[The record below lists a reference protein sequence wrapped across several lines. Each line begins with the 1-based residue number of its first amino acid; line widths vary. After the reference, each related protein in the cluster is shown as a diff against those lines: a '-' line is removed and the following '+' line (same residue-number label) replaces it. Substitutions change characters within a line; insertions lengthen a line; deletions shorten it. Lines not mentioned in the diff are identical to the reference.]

1 VRVSKT
7 EEAWRL
13 RFGDVDRLLVLSIRH
28 IVAFACQGVSCETGC
43 LTTSASAPCCT
54 NRSRRAL
61 RLLLMLNGAES
72 EMAVLAV
79 APGKELAVLGHGA

>member
-1 VRVSKT
+1 
-7 EEAWRL
+7 
-13 RFGDVDRLLVLSIRH
+13 
-28 IVAFACQGVSCETGC
+28 

-61 RLLLMLNGAES
+61 RLLLVLNGAES

-79 APGKELAVLGHGA
+79 APGKELAVLGHGDGGAVSARYHYTHSFLTH